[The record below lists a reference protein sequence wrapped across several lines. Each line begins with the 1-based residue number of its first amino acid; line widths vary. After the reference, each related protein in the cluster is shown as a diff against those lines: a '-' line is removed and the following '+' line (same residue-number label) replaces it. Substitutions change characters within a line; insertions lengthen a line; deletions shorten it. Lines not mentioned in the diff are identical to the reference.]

1 MLIDFGIQKGEFILN
16 KNSLIRRILSA
27 GIVFGAVFMVT
38 QNVYADSEIKGSSY
52 AKEYTYDGAESG
64 NAVQAEGDKEDLPE
78 LLEPVT
84 PEMTEMMVDPV
95 KKEAPADI
103 EAVDGSEQEE
113 DLDYSA
119 CEALLAE
126 INDPKE
132 GFSTTG
138 TGGFVY
144 RMYKVVL
151 GREPDTEGYNYWV
164 NKLNSKELAAADIV
178 SGFFGSDEYKSFG
191 KTNSAMVTDF
201 YAAMLDRTP
210 DEEGYNYWTNR
221 LNIGMTGQS
230 IAAGFVNSPEFEG
243 ICSRYGINNGTVTLS
258 LARDQNYERTYFVY
272 RLYKNCLERE
282 PDTDGQEYWCGKIG
296 EGYSGAET
304 AKGFLFSDEYK
315 SWHTENSEFVNML
328 YKTILGREAETEGYN
343 YWVNLL
349 DYTTTRE
356 RVLNGFLFSPE
367 FRGQCSA
374 AGINVG
380 DPIYEPDDTEA
391 WQHNIRILELCNN
404 IRSEYGLKAYK
415 TNEWLWNEIAMVRAE
430 ETSHL
435 YSHTRPDGRDWYT
448 AYSDVGITYYKTSE
462 NIVPRRDPESAVDAW
477 MNSTGHRSNILNKKY
492 DQLATG
498 MYQGDY
504 WKYYCQNFRTSQ

>member
-1 MLIDFGIQKGEFILN
+1 MKKQCFIGL
-16 KNSLIRRILSA
+16 LMSA
-27 GIVFGAVFMVT
+27 GVVVASTIMVT
-38 QNVYADSEIKGSSY
+38 PNVYAAEKIGEAISIDEGGSFEGKPDDLESV
-52 AKEYTYDGAESG
+52 TVHRGDGG
-64 NAVQAEGDKEDLPE
+64 NVLP
-78 LLEPVT
+78 T
-84 PEMTEMMVDPV
+84 TETM
-95 KKEAPADI
+95 DI
-103 EAVDGSEQEE
+103 DASV
-113 DLDYSA
+113 LD
-119 CEALLAE
+119 E

-191 KTNSAMVTDF
+191 KSNGAIVTDF

-230 IAAGFVNSPEFEG
+230 IAAGFVNSPEFMG
-243 ICSRYGINNGTVTLS
+243 ICTRYGINNGSVTLS

-282 PDTDGQEYWCGKIG
+282 PDTEGQEYWCGKIG
-296 EGYSGAET
+296 EGYSGAEI
-304 AKGFLFSDEYK
+304 AKGFIFSNEYK
-315 SWHTENSEFVNML
+315 SWHTENEAYVTML
-328 YKTILGREAETEGYN
+328 YRTILAREPESEGYN
-343 YWVNLL
+343 YWLNLL

-367 FRGQCSA
+367 FSGQCST

-380 DPIYEPDDTEA
+380 DPISEPDESDA
-391 WQHNIRILELCNN
+391 WQMNIKVLELCNN
-404 IRSEYGLKAYK
+404 ERTEQGLSKLK
-415 TNEWLWNEIAMVRAE
+415 TKEWLLDEVAMVRAGE
-430 ETSHL
+430 LPS
-435 YSHTRPDGRDWYT
+435 YFSHTRPDGRSCWSAYT
-448 AYSDVGITYYKTSE
+448 DAGITSGYSAE
-462 NIVPRRDPESAVDAW
+462 NIAAGYLGAIDVVNGW
-477 MNSTGHRSNILNKKY
+477 MNSTGHRANILGSSGY
-492 DQLATG
+492 LATG
-498 MYQGDY
+498 YVTSSSGGYDR
-504 WKYYCQNFRTSQ
+504 YYSQNFMY